1 MGGPGGVYKRLA
13 AFYNS
18 MFLIV
23 ALKSQYGTEMEDLRG
38 EIAKL
43 EQRIETLSERLE
55 RCRKVALAAKVAI
68 AAGAVLLAALL
79 FGPITMDVLWLMVA
93 AILVLGGIVLAG
105 SNARTAAE
113 YAAGIAEAERLR
125 AALIGEIELTLV
137 PEPSRLL
144 H

>member
-1 MGGPGGVYKRLA
+1 
-13 AFYNS
+13 
-18 MFLIV
+18 
-23 ALKSQYGTEMEDLRG
+23 MEDLRG

-43 EQRIETLSERLE
+43 EQKIERLSDSLE
-55 RCRKVALAAKVAI
+55 RCRKVALGAKVAI
-68 AAGAVLLAALL
+68 AAGAALLAALL
-79 FGPITMDVLWLMVA
+79 FGPITLDVLWLMVS
-93 AILVLGGIVLAG
+93 AILLLGGIVLAG

-125 AALIGEIELTLV
+125 AELIGEIELTLV

>member
-1 MGGPGGVYKRLA
+1 
-13 AFYNS
+13 
-18 MFLIV
+18 
-23 ALKSQYGTEMEDLRG
+23 MEDLRG
-38 EIAKL
+38 EIGEL
-43 EQRIETLSERLE
+43 EERIERLSDSLD
-55 RCRKVALAAKVAI
+55 RCRKVALAARIAI

-93 AILVLGGIVLAG
+93 TTLLLGGIVLAG

-125 AALIGEIELTLV
+125 AELIGAIDLRLV
-137 PEPSRLL
+137 PDAPEPSRLL